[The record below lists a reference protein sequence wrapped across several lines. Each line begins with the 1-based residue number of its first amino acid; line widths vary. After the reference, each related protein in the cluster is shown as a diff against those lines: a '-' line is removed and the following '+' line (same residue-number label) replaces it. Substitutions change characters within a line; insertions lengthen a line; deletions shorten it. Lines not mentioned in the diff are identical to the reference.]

1 MNKSIYKA
9 NTVLSFVTQN
19 TTFSHLFIYFSL
31 GWKDKPITVASGHI
45 YSILEETF
53 YSFCTNSEQLKMNTS
68 SVI

>member
-53 YSFCTNSEQLKMNTS
+53 
-68 SVI
+68 